1 MKLRIA
7 ALPVVLTTFI
17 LGACA
22 GPPVDDDE
30 DTAGSADAVIG
41 GTETFANPAVGVTT
55 LDGATGCSA
64 TLVATNVILTAAHC
78 FEPNR
83 SDVGPWQF
91 EIRRSDT
98 ERYRYDTAE
107 GFVNSRKGAGSD
119 DVALLRLKQRVP
131 AAVARPIP
139 IARSWPSYGTTVSL
153 VGFGCTNRTTGEGAG
168 TKRSLSFR
176 YTAAW
181 SVGWVSSGTCPG
193 DSGGGLL
200 AAKASGPEVV
210 GVLSG
215 YQGAPGLDLF
225 GDAVKHRAK
234 LLAQISAWQ

>member
-1 MKLRIA
+1 MTLRIA
-7 ALPVVLTTFI
+7 ALPLVLATLA
-17 LGACA
+17 LGACSGA
-22 GPPVDDDE
+22 PDE
-30 DTAGSADAVIG
+30 GADAPAASADAVIG

-64 TLVATNVILTAAHC
+64 TLVATNVILTAGHC
-78 FEPNR
+78 FAPGR
-83 SDVGPWQF
+83 TDVAPWQF

-107 GFVNSRKGAGSD
+107 GFVNSRGGAGSD
-119 DVALLRLKQRVP
+119 DVALLRLKQHVP
-131 AAVARPIP
+131 AAVATPIP

-168 TKRSLSFR
+168 TKRSLSFL
-176 YTAAW
+176 YSVAW
-181 SVGWVSSGTCPG
+181 SAGWVSSGTCPG

-200 AAKASGPEVV
+200 AAKADGPEVV

-215 YQGAPGLDLF
+215 YRTATGLDLF

-234 LLAQISAWQ
+234 LLAQIAAWQ